1 MKVTEKNFRAYEN
14 YALITGAAGG
24 MGALY
29 AERLAMLGY
38 NLVLVDIKA
47 DALENVAAQV
57 REKVAALNDW
67 RAASKGSF
75 KVLTIAQDLS
85 LMEAAETIKA
95 KTDAEGI
102 VVEVLV
108 NNAGLLIAS
117 GIVRTNERRLKLIM
131 MVHCTTP
138 MLLCRAYVPDMQA
151 RHNGY
156 VLNVS
161 SLAAWMPWPCIGMY
175 SGTKLFIRSFSRSL
189 RIECRKTGV
198 SVTNAYFGAVDTPLV
213 PLAPNLKKLARTLGV
228 MIKPERAVDCA
239 VEATFKRRKGTMP
252 GLINK
257 IARVFCPI
265 IPENLLGW
273 IFRKWGHIFD
283 NI

>member
-1 MKVTEKNFRAYEN
+1 MKVTEKNFRAYRN

-24 MGALY
+24 MGAIY
-29 AERLAMLGY
+29 ADRLAMLGY
-38 NLVLVDIKA
+38 NLVLVDINA
-47 DALENVAAQV
+47 AGLESVAASV
-57 REKVAALNDW
+57 REKVAALDDW
-67 RAASKGSF
+67 RSASKDSF
-75 KVLTIAQDLS
+75 KVLTLVQDLS
-85 LMEAAETIKA
+85 LMEAAESIKA
-95 KTDAEGI
+95 RTDAEGI

-108 NNAGLLIAS
+108 NNAGMLIAT
-117 GIVRTNERRLKLIM
+117 GIAKTSERRLKLIM

-138 MLLCRAYVPDMQA
+138 MLLCRAYVPEMQA

-213 PLAPNLKKLARTLGV
+213 PLASNLKKIARGLGV

-239 VEATFKRRKGTMP
+239 LSATFARRKGTMP
-252 GLINK
+252 GFINK
-257 IARVFCPI
+257 VARVFCPI
-265 IPENLLGW
+265 IPENFLGW
-273 IFRKWGHIFD
+273 VFRKYGHIFE

>member
-1 MKVTEKNFRAYEN
+1 MKVTEKNFRSYRSF
-14 YALITGAAGG
+14 ALITGAAGG

-38 NLVLVDIKA
+38 NLVLVDIKE
-47 DALENVAAQV
+47 DGLEKVAAQV
-57 REKVAALNDW
+57 REKVASLNDW
-67 RAASKGSF
+67 RASSKDSF
-75 KVLTIAQDLS
+75 RVLTLAQDLS
-85 LMEAAETIKA
+85 LMDAAETIKA
-95 KTDAEGI
+95 RTDAEGI
-102 VVEVLV
+102 EVEVLV
-108 NNAGLLIAS
+108 NNAGMLIAS

-138 MLLCRAYVPDMQA
+138 MLLCRAYVPEMQA

-175 SGTKLFIRSFSRSL
+175 SGTKLFVRSFSRSL

-213 PLAPNLKKLARTLGV
+213 PLAPNLKKIARSLGV
-228 MIKPERAVDCA
+228 MIKPERAVECA
-239 VEATFKRRKGTMP
+239 LDATFKRRKGTMP
-252 GLINK
+252 GFINK
-257 IARVFCPI
+257 VARVFCPI
-265 IPENLLGW
+265 IPENFLGW
-273 IFRKWGHIFD
+273 VFRKYGHIFD